1 MNGQGEQVT
10 IENFYQKSTY
20 DTYFQTLIEKTQSGA
35 QNDCSLSVSKRKSSA
50 VLDNIKLIQ
59 RNMEGFSEM
68 ENLFGEVSANSVLL
82 SGNCPNVHKGFKQQ
96 TPLKNHS
103 SPLDPRYARQFQYSR
118 QQGRSIE
125 VKLQKLRLS
134 RACCCTVKL
143 LTVHSRLAS
152 RHTRKSHTPNFRS
165 ISECQELMRS
175 EGRLT
180 TENTR

>member
-35 QNDCSLSVSKRKSSA
+35 QNYCSLSVSKKKSTA

-68 ENLFGEVSANSVLL
+68 ENLLGEVSANSVLL
-82 SGNCPNVHKGFKQQ
+82 SGNCPNIHKGFKQQ
-96 TPLKNHS
+96 TPLKKHS

-143 LTVHSRLAS
+143 LKHQPVPCTLAS
-152 RHTRKSHTPNFRS
+152 LQDIRENHIRQ
-165 ISECQELMRS
+165 ISALSQNAKNS
-175 EGRLT
+175 
-180 TENTR
+180 